1 VTIEPKGSIMRRTLI
16 IGAIAATAL
25 TVVGV
30 AAGTLR
36 SNGVDTA
43 DVKFTA
49 TTVENSKTRTCVGAD
64 GTYEISYARYTGVA
78 ESSNSYLAG
87 PVALRV
93 KSVYNTTKKLGWV
106 EGSFHVRDEGERNG
120 HGRFVAVNTNGV
132 LDGFLSGRVNRQYAA
147 IAGSIVANF
156 SATGGFTN
164 GQIGGGAAGPNTAI
178 IAGQPCEGHS
188 AKPAVRLVVWGTI
201 ETLTDTSIGV
211 KPSDGSATQTCAK
224 GTGSPSTAGLST
236 GKTVKIECAQVNNVM
251 TLVKI
256 SSREGDKKHGE

>member
-1 VTIEPKGSIMRRTLI
+1 MRRTLI

-43 DVKFTA
+43 AVSFTA

-64 GTYEISYARYTGVA
+64 GTYEISYARYTGTA
-78 ESSNSYLAG
+78 TSTNPDLAG

-106 EGSFHVRDEGERNG
+106 EGWFRVKDTEDERNG
-120 HGRFVAVNTNGV
+120 HGKFVAVNTNGV
-132 LDGFLSGRVNRQYAA
+132 LDGFLTGRINRHYAA

-156 SATGGFTN
+156 SAAGGFTN
-164 GQIGGGAAGPNTAI
+164 GQLGGGAAGPNTAI
-178 IAGQPCEGHS
+178 LAGQPCEGRS
-188 AKPAVRLVVWGTI
+188 AKPAVKLVVWGTI

-236 GKTVKIECAQVNNVM
+236 GKTVKIECAQVNGVM

-256 SSREGDKKHGE
+256 SSREGDKKHGDR

>member
-1 VTIEPKGSIMRRTLI
+1 MRRTII

-43 DVKFTA
+43 AVSFTA

-64 GTYEISYARYTGVA
+64 GTYEISYARYTGA
-78 ESSNSYLAG
+78 ATSTNPDLAG
-87 PVALRV
+87 PVAIRV

-106 EGSFHVRDEGERNG
+106 EGWFRVKDDADERNG
-120 HGRFVAVNTNGV
+120 HGKFVAVNTNGV
-132 LDGFLSGRVNRQYAA
+132 LDGFLTGRINRHYAA

-156 SATGGFTN
+156 SAAGGFTN
-164 GQIGGGAAGPNTAI
+164 GQLGGGGASTNTAI
-178 IAGQPCEGHS
+178 LAGQPCEGRS
-188 AKPAVRLVVWGTI
+188 AKPAVKLVAWGTI
-201 ETLTDTSIGV
+201 ETLNDTSIGV

-224 GTGSPSTAGLST
+224 GAGSPSTGGLST
-236 GKTVKIECAQVNNVM
+236 GDTVKIECAQVNNVM
-251 TLVKI
+251 TLVKV
-256 SSREGDKKHGE
+256 SSRGGDKKHGE

>member
-1 VTIEPKGSIMRRTLI
+1 MRRTLI

-43 DVKFTA
+43 AVTFTA
-49 TTVENSKTRTCVGAD
+49 TTVENAQTRTCVGTD
-64 GTYEISYARYTGVA
+64 GTYEISYARYTGTA
-78 ESSNSYLAG
+78 TSTNSYLAG

-93 KSVYNTTKKLGWV
+93 KSVYNTTKQLGWV
-106 EGSFHVRDEGERNG
+106 EGSFRVKDEDERNG

-132 LDGFLSGRVNRQYAA
+132 LDGFLSGRINRHYAA

-156 SATGGFTN
+156 TAAGGFTN
-164 GQIGGGAAGPNTAI
+164 GQFGGGAAGPNTAI
-178 IAGQPCEGHS
+178 VAGQPCEGRS
-188 AKPAVRLVVWGTI
+188 GKPAVKLVVWGTI
-201 ETLTDTSIGV
+201 ETLTPTSIGV
-211 KPSDGSATQTCAK
+211 KPSDGSATQSCAI
-224 GTGSPSTAGLST
+224 GTGSPSTSGLAP
-236 GKTVKIECAQVNNVM
+236 GKTVKIECGQVNNVM

-256 SSREGDKKHGE
+256 SSREGERERGDDKKRGDR